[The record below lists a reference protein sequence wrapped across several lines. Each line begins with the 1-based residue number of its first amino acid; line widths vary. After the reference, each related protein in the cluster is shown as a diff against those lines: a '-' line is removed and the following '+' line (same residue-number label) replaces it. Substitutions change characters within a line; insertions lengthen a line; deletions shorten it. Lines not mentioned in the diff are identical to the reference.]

1 MSLFEESER
10 FGDAARL
17 VQERL
22 QRGDILSGFGHPL
35 YRNDDPRALAI
46 LPMLPPDPT
55 RDAMRDAMD
64 LIRGKQ
70 PNVDFALVSL
80 RRALRLKPGSALS
93 LFAISRTAGWYLGR
107 LMRPRNRA
115 PPRWKACPYAPSLSR
130 TKRLER

>member
-1 MSLFEESER
+1 LSLFEESER

-22 QRGDILSGFGHPL
+22 RRGDILPGFGHPL
-35 YRNDDPRALAI
+35 YRNDDPRARDLTRAAA
-46 LPMLPPDPT
+46 DPT

-80 RRALRLKPGSALS
+80 RRALRL
-93 LFAISRTAGWYLGR
+93 FAISRTAGWIAHALEVS
-107 LMRPRNRA
+107 RPARPQRA
-115 PPRWKACPYAPSLSR
+115 TAQRPDALDRVAQ
-130 TKRLER
+130 